1 MSENNNKSYK
11 DILISAIVGGAF
23 FAVPYIGLGLSVL
36 PSLGIAAVAFGAGNL
51 MLSESNKPKPIVMDV
66 AKDDNRSF
74 LEKITTAKRQNA
86 EIYALMHRVEK
97 PELIEDIKQLH
108 AVIAKIIV
116 TIEKAPEKAGKAN
129 TFFSYYLPVTVKI
142 LGKYDL
148 IENQDLNSAESKKMM
163 ETTEQMVIKIRKAF
177 EEQLAKLYQTDI
189 VDTDA
194 EMKVF
199 ESMLNAESFNTTDHF
214 NLKK

>member
-1 MSENNNKSYK
+1 MNENNNKSYK

-108 AVIAKIIV
+108 AVIAKIIA

-194 EMKVF
+194 EIKVF

>member
-1 MSENNNKSYK
+1 MNENNNKSYK

-51 MLSESNKPKPIVMDV
+51 MLSESSKAKPIVMDV
-66 AKDDNRSF
+66 AKEDNRSF
-74 LEKITTAKRQNA
+74 LEKITVAKRQNA
-86 EIYALMHRVEK
+86 EIYALMHRIEK
-97 PELIEDIKQLH
+97 PELIENIKELH

-148 IENQDLNSAESKKMM
+148 IENQDLNTADSKRMM

-177 EEQLAKLYQTDI
+177 EEQLGKLYQTDI

>member
-1 MSENNNKSYK
+1 MNENNNKSYK

-66 AKDDNRSF
+66 AKDDNKSF
-74 LEKITTAKRQNA
+74 IEKIMRAKRQNS

-97 PELIEDIKQLH
+97 PELIQDIKELH
-108 AVIAKIIV
+108 AVIAKIIT
-116 TIEKAPEKAGKAN
+116 TIEKSPEKAGKAN

-148 IENQDLNSAESKKMM
+148 IENQDLNSEESKKMM
-163 ETTEQMVIKIRKAF
+163 ETTEQMVVKIKKAF